1 VTLSISGIRCA
12 PADAGGIRIPND
24 FVETGAIPGGTRLD
38 SPRRVSI
45 LAPAPRVLVA
55 DDQLDVL
62 QALRL
67 LFSDAGLA
75 GEFVTS
81 PAAVIDRLTPGAYEL
96 LLMDLNYA
104 RDTTSGREGLD
115 LLAHVRRL
123 DDELPVV
130 VMTGW
135 GTIETAVEAMR
146 RGARSFVQKPWNNDA
161 LLDIVTREIRE
172 AEAARRRDA
181 QHQRDEREARLIQR
195 ALLPAPHRRAGPFT
209 IGARWQPAGGFG
221 GDCYDIL
228 PSDDRTL
235 ALTIADIAGKGL
247 PAALL
252 MSTLQASVRAFAA
265 DAADP
270 SRICTTVNR
279 LLCRNMPS
287 GRFATFACLHLDPAS
302 STVRYSLA
310 GHNPPLLLRTSGDRM
325 RLDCGGTVLGVF
337 EDALYDGA
345 SVPLAPGDV
354 LVLFTDGIV
363 EAVNPT
369 GEEYGDDRLW
379 AIVERTSRRS
389 PDEIVDAVFSDVD
402 AFARDGLQDDATVV
416 VVQVS

>member
-1 VTLSISGIRCA
+1 
-12 PADAGGIRIPND
+12 
-24 FVETGAIPGGTRLD
+24 
-38 SPRRVSI
+38 
-45 LAPAPRVLVA
+45 VLVA
-55 DDQLDVL
+55 DDQPDVL

-67 LFSDAGLA
+67 LLSDAGLC

-81 PAAVIDRLTPGAYEL
+81 PAAVIDRVTPGAYAL

-104 RDTTSGREGLD
+104 RDTTSGREGFD
-115 LLAHVRRL
+115 LLAHVRRV

-146 RGARSFVQKPWNNDA
+146 RGARSFVQKPWDNDA
-161 LLDIVTREIRE
+161 LLDIVTREIRD
-172 AEAARRRDA
+172 AEAARRRDV

-195 ALLPAPHRRAGPFT
+195 ALLPAPRRQAGPFA
-209 IGARWQPAGGFG
+209 IAARWQPSGGFG

-228 PSDDRTL
+228 PSDDGTL

-270 SRICTTVNR
+270 NRICATVNR
-279 LLCRNMPS
+279 LLCRTMPS
-287 GRFATFACLHLDPAS
+287 GRFATLGCVHLDPAS
-302 STVRYSLA
+302 STLRYALA
-310 GHNPPLLLRTSGDRM
+310 GHNPPLLLRRTGERM
-325 RLDCGGTVLGVF
+325 RLDRGGTVLGVF
-337 EDALYDGA
+337 TDAVYDGA

-354 LVLFTDGIV
+354 IVLFTDGIV
-363 EAVNPT
+363 EAANPV
-369 GEEYGDDRLW
+369 GEEYGDDRLC

-389 PDEIVDAVFSDVD
+389 PDEIVDAVFTDVE
-402 AFARDGLQDDATVV
+402 AFAHDGLQDDATVV
-416 VVQVS
+416 VVKVG